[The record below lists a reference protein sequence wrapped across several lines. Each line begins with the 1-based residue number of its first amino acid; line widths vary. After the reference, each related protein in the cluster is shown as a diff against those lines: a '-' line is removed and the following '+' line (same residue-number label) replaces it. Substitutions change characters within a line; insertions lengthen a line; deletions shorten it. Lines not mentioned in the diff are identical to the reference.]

1 MADPQVNPPSPN
13 LRFMIA
19 GHSPQ
24 GFLESRTVHC
34 GSREKPGN
42 RGPTSRTVCS
52 LQSGLSGKIAK
63 YWHYLRI
70 SAESEWNF
78 CAVQTAWRR
87 GRDSNPRYRSET
99 CKSRRLRKLRGIKSF
114 KNSLRLPAS
123 RGVVANRWGFEG
135 IGRRILAILW
145 LKLVTSKL

>member
-1 MADPQVNPPSPN
+1 MLKTAISTADTPANSIISRPFFIAHLDFRGTVHPQVNPPSPN

-42 RGPTSRTVCS
+42 RGPTSQTVCS

-63 YWHYLRI
+63 YGHYSRI

-78 CAVQTAWRR
+78 SAVQTAWRR
-87 GRDSNPRYRSET
+87 GMNSNPRYRSET
-99 CKSRRLRKLRGIKSF
+99 CKSRRLRKLHGI
-114 KNSLRLPAS
+114 N
-123 RGVVANRWGFEG
+123 
-135 IGRRILAILW
+135 
-145 LKLVTSKL
+145 

>member
-1 MADPQVNPPSPN
+1 MADPQVTPPSPN

-42 RGPTSRTVCS
+42 RGPTCRTVRS

-63 YWHYLRI
+63 YGHYSRI

-78 CAVQTAWRR
+78 SAVQTAWRS
-87 GRDSNPRYRSET
+87 GKNSNPRYRSET
-99 CKSRRLRKLRGIKSF
+99 CKRRRLRKLHGISQFRRFSEDCPLPIRHAKQCGF
-114 KNSLRLPAS
+114 AKLLEAKPWRLCA
-123 RGVVANRWGFEG
+123 
-135 IGRRILAILW
+135 
-145 LKLVTSKL
+145 

>member
-42 RGPTSRTVCS
+42 RGPTSRAVRS

-63 YWHYLRI
+63 YGHYSRI
-70 SAESEWNF
+70 STESEWNF
-78 CAVQTAWRR
+78 SAVQTAWRS
-87 GRDSNPRYRSET
+87 GKDSNPRYRSET
-99 CKSRRLRKLRGIKSF
+99 CKSRPLRKLRGINQF
-114 KNSLRLPAS
+114 RNSLRTACSPVEHTTQCGSARLQEAK
-123 RGVVANRWGFEG
+123 RWRLCG
-135 IGRRILAILW
+135 
-145 LKLVTSKL
+145 